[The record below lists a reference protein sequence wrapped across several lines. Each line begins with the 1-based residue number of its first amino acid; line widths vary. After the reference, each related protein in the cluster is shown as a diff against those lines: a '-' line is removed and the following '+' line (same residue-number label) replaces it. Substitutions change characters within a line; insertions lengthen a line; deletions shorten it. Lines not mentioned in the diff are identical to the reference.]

1 MTDEEV
7 KPVEPEREPATPT
20 TAPETPSDET
30 QEPEATQEEPTF
42 VTREELDKL
51 LAQTKREVKQADKQ
65 RAKQI
70 KAEMDTM
77 KQRLEAAG
85 VPLTPEV
92 EQKLHAQ
99 IVDNLQDDEEEQP
112 TGSPTPDIPPELE
125 DAFALMGAEKVTIQE
140 TDPEYKEFLGPLFE
154 NDNSSRWQYTAAM
167 RKAIDAKKART
178 LQQKEKAPLRTQIP
192 SGQGPGEFKAESAR
206 DYARRLE
213 EERKVK

>member
-7 KPVEPEREPATPT
+7 KPVEPQEPAQ
-20 TAPETPSDET
+20 AEPEPA

-42 VTREELDKL
+42 VTREELDRL

-99 IVDNLQDDEEEQP
+99 IVDNLRDDDEEQP
-112 TGSPTPDIPPELE
+112 TGNSTPDIPPELE
-125 DAFALMGAEKVTIQE
+125 DAFAMMKEEKVSVQE
-140 TDPEYKEFLGPLFE
+140 GDPEYKEFLEPLFD

-178 LQQKEKAPLRTQIP
+178 LQQQEKAPLRTP
-192 SGQGPGEFKAESAR
+192 VPGGQGPGENAAKDAREYYQKAYS
-206 DYARRLE
+206 
-213 EERKVK
+213 